1 MKQAI
6 SDYMHIQSTEGTI
19 NQIRLDLDLDL
30 DIAVGFVTL
39 SSSANGPMSLLE
51 KWWWQLNLW
60 LSIEEAKSG
69 GSPNGP
75 ISAQ

>member
-1 MKQAI
+1 MKQVI
-6 SDYMHIQSTEGTI
+6 SDYTHIQSTKGTI
-19 NQIRLDLDLDL
+19 NQIRLDLDLDF
-30 DIAVGFVTL
+30 DIAVGFLTF

>member
-1 MKQAI
+1 MKQVI
-6 SDYMHIQSTEGTI
+6 SDYMHIQSTERTI

-39 SSSANGPMSLLE
+39 SSSANGSMSLLE